1 MAGAVS
7 RQWSGRSRRQNDHLH
22 AFQNRIGKPE
32 AALWSREVTPLAGLD
47 CVITP
52 TTDGEIAIIN
62 LESARSRSWNK
73 FFADPARDGVAETII
88 EHEQLTLQFVGDLS
102 ALDRVA
108 LLAIQLDQT
117 KPASGR
123 TRLIQAQVASMAH
136 RFSDARRYLAEAEIG
151 RAPAADVDRLRL
163 TIDQACGNDLDSVLD
178 ARRRIAAETGGLED
192 FVALASLLADLRDFA
207 AADRAYKQ
215 ALQAY
220 RDVSPFPIA
229 SVCFQLGMLWGE
241 LTAEPNPALAAQ
253 WYRQAIA
260 ILPMYTKARVHLAEI
275 CSAEGNFIEAEELLR
290 RVMEIG
296 DPEVDWRLA
305 DVLADQE
312 KFEESEERMEA
323 AHSGFESLLERH
335 LLAFAD
341 HGAEF
346 YAGSGGAL
354 PRALHLAR
362 INADNRPTLRAIEQA
377 HKIAILADD
386 AAAAFELLSEATKRW
401 GDASAFSLSSVRG
414 QRSNNREGAVA

>member
-1 MAGAVS
+1 MTTIA
-7 RQWSGRSRRQNDHLH
+7 
-22 AFQNRIGKPE
+22 E
-32 AALWSREVTPLAGLD
+32 LD
-47 CVITP
+47 CAITP

-62 LESARSRSWNK
+62 LESARRRSWSK
-73 FFADPARDGVAETII
+73 FFADPARDGVAETVV
-88 EHEQLTLQFVGDLS
+88 EHEQLTLQFVGDVS
-102 ALDRVA
+102 ALDRLA
-108 LLAIQLDQT
+108 LLAVQLNQAE
-117 KPASGR
+117 PVSAR
-123 TRLIQAQVASMAH
+123 ARLIQTQVASIAH
-136 RFSDARRYLAEAEIG
+136 RFSDARHYLAEAEIG
-151 RAPAADVDRLRL
+151 GAPAADVDRLRL

-178 ARRRIAAETGGLED
+178 ARRRIATETGGLED
-192 FVALASLLADLRDFA
+192 FVALASLLADLRDFD

-229 SVCFQLGMLWGE
+229 RVCFQLGMLWGE
-241 LTAEPNPALAAQ
+241 LTPEPNPALAAQ

-275 CSAEGNFIEAEELLR
+275 CSAEGNFSEAEELLR
-290 RVMEIG
+290 RVMAIG

-312 KFEESEERMEA
+312 KFEESEERMKA

-346 YAGSGGAL
+346 YAGSGGGL

-377 HKIAILADD
+377 HKVAILADD

-401 GDASAFSLSSVRG
+401 GYASAFSLSSVRG
-414 QRSNNREGAVA
+414 QRLNNREGAAA

>member
-7 RQWSGRSRRQNDHLH
+7 RQWSGRSRRQNDCLH
-22 AFQNRIGKPE
+22 AFQNGIGEPE
-32 AALWSREVTPLAGLD
+32 AALWSRKVRTVAGLD

-62 LESARSRSWNK
+62 LGSARSRSWSR
-73 FFADPARDGVAETII
+73 FFADPARDGVAETVI
-88 EHEQLTLQFVGDLS
+88 ENEQLTLQFVGDLS
-102 ALDRVA
+102 ALDRLA
-108 LLAIQLDQT
+108 LLAVQLDQA
-117 KPASGR
+117 KPASAR

-136 RFSDARRYLAEAEIG
+136 RFSDARHYLAEAEIG
-151 RAPAADVDRLRL
+151 GAPAADVDRLRL

-178 ARRRIAAETGGLED
+178 ARRRIATETGGLED
-192 FVALASLLADLRDFA
+192 FVALASLLADLRDFD
-207 AADRAYKQ
+207 AADRAYKR

-229 SVCFQLGMLWGE
+229 RVCFQLGMLWGE
-241 LTAEPNPALAAQ
+241 LTPEPNPVLAAQ

-275 CSAEGNFIEAEELLR
+275 CAAEGNFSEAEELLR
-290 RVMEIG
+290 RVMAIG

-305 DVLADQE
+305 DVLAAQE
-312 KFEESEERMEA
+312 KFEESEERMRA

-346 YAGSGGAL
+346 YAGSGNDERKAL
-354 PRALHLAR
+354 QLAR
-362 INADNRPTLRAIEQA
+362 TNADNRPTLRAFEQA
-377 HKIAILADD
+377 HSIAICSGDVVAASELD
-386 AAAAFELLSEATKRW
+386 AEVTRLWSHTTAF
-401 GDASAFSLSSVRG
+401 
-414 QRSNNREGAVA
+414 